1 MLGESRGSS
10 TFNQIGF
17 QNIKQLMVE
26 AFRPWAELRAI
37 RRGRQR
43 EDYRRWERSPSLRH
57 GTPLGVLFPVL
68 PVGRAHPAGTV
79 AFGAITEHPLDP
91 TLTFA
96 DLAPHRVPVTTVTLR
111 PVVPTYLQLLLIV
124 IGFWL

>member
-1 MLGESRGSS
+1 MLLPDDVVSVVNAGQVHIRWIFVRTAGTPS
-10 TFNQIGF
+10 
-17 QNIKQLMVE
+17 
-26 AFRPWAELRAI
+26 

-43 EDYRRWERSPSLRH
+43 EDYQRWERSPGLRH
-57 GTPLGVLFPVL
+57 GTPPGVLFPVR

-96 DLAPHRVPVTTVTLR
+96 DLAPHRVPVTTMTLR
-111 PVVPTYLQLLLIV
+111 PVVPTHLQLHLIV